1 MNLAKL
7 FGSNCRVKILEKFI
21 FENQVKDDNAGFF
34 IRELCRNINEQINS
48 VRRELMN
55 LEELKILKSREENK
69 KKFYY
74 LNKSSTVLIDI
85 IQIFIKNFDAIEALK
100 IFFKGKKN
108 IDLITVSN
116 SLQDLSGTSNN
127 VVDIFIIGE
136 MDKIEFN
143 DFLAKTFLGKK
154 IKYAIMSEDDFT
166 YRLSYNDKLVLNI
179 LNQKGNIF
187 LKDKLNIEGK
197 IKNL

>member
-7 FGSNCRVKILEKFI
+7 FWSNCRVKILEKFI

-74 LNKSSTVLIDI
+74 LNKSSCVLTDI
-85 IQIFIKNFDAIEALK
+85 IQIFIKNFDAIEELK
-100 IFFKGKKN
+100 TFFKGKKN
-108 IDLITVSN
+108 IDLITVSET
-116 SLQDLSGTSNN
+116 LQDLSLTSNN
-127 VVDIFIIGE
+127 VVDIFIIWE

-154 IKYAIMSEDDFT
+154 IKYAIMSEEDFT

-179 LNQKGNIF
+179 LGQKWNIF
-187 LKDKLNIEGK
+187 LKDRLDIQWK
-197 IKNL
+197 IKNQ